1 MTKKPFAG
9 IVPALTTPFEKGTL
23 WVSGL
28 KSNIEKYNRYDL
40 AGYLVLGSTG
50 ESVLMAE
57 RESLEAVE
65 VVRSAAKPG
74 RIIIAG
80 TGTFSAPDTVRLTN
94 MAADSGADF
103 GLVVTPF
110 YYKGQMSAK
119 VLEAYYREVADHT
132 RIPIIMYNVP
142 KFTGLD
148 LPLDAILS
156 LAEHPNI
163 VGLKESSGN
172 ITLSEEIMRSCPEG
186 FTLYQGA
193 GSLLFPALMIGA
205 GGGILAVADM
215 APGEAVGIYKAVEA
229 GQYQKARDLQFRIL
243 TANQKIVNGLGVPGI
258 KCAVELLGYAAGELR
273 SPLKPVSEE
282 QRTSV
287 RKILEDAGLLSQ

>member
-1 MTKKPFAG
+1 MSTKPFAG
-9 IVPALTTPFEKGTL
+9 IVPALTTPFQKGEL

-28 KSNIEKYNRYDL
+28 KSNIERYNRYDL

-50 ESVLMAE
+50 ESVLMDE
-57 RESLEAVE
+57 QESLEAVE
-65 VVRSAAKPG
+65 VVRGSAKPG

-80 TGTFSAPDTVRLTN
+80 TGMFSAPETVRFTN
-94 MAADSGADF
+94 KAADSGADF

-119 VLEAYYREVADHT
+119 TLEAYYREVADQT
-132 RIPIIMYNVP
+132 RIPVIMYNVP

-148 LPLDAILS
+148 LPLDTILS

-172 ITLSEEIMRSCPEG
+172 ISLAEEIVGSCPEG

-215 APGEAVGIYKAVEA
+215 APGETVDIHKAVEA
-229 GQYQKARDLQFRIL
+229 GQFQKARDLQLRIL
-243 TANQKIVNGLGVPGI
+243 DANQKIVNGMGVPGI
-258 KCAVELLGYAAGELR
+258 KCAVEMLGYAAGELR
-273 SPLKPVSEE
+273 SPLKTVSEE
-282 QRTSV
+282 QKKVIR
-287 RKILEDAGLLSQ
+287 RILEEADLLR

>member
-1 MTKKPFAG
+1 MSAKSFKG
-9 IVPALTTPFEKGTL
+9 IVPALTTPFENGGL

-28 KSNIEKYNRYDL
+28 KANIEKYNRYDL

-50 ESVLMAE
+50 ESVLMGE
-57 RESLEAVE
+57 RESLEALE
-65 VVRSAAKPG
+65 VVRSSAKQG

-80 TGTFSAPDTVRLTN
+80 TGMFSAPDTVRFTN

-148 LPLDAILS
+148 LPLDAVLS

-172 ITLSEEIMRSCPEG
+172 IALSEEIISSCPEG

-215 APGEAVGIYKAVEA
+215 APGETVDIYMAVQA
-229 GQYQKARDLQFRIL
+229 GQYQKARDLQLRIL
-243 TANQKIVNGLGVPGI
+243 AANQRIVNGLGVPGI

-273 SPLKPVSEE
+273 SPLKPVSED
-282 QRTSV
+282 QREMI
-287 RKILEDAGLLSQ
+287 RKILQEAELLKQ

>member
-1 MTKKPFAG
+1 MSTRPFAG
-9 IVPALTTPFEKGTL
+9 VVPALITPFQEGEL

-50 ESVLMAE
+50 ESVLMNE
-57 RESLEAVE
+57 GESLAAVE
-65 VVRSAAKPG
+65 LVRSAANPG
-74 RIIIAG
+74 QVIIAG
-80 TGTFSAPDTVRLTN
+80 TGMFSAPETVRFTN
-94 MAADSGADF
+94 LAADAGADF

-119 VLEAYYREVADHT
+119 VLEAYYREVADGSK
-132 RIPIIMYNVP
+132 IPIIMYNVP

-172 ITLSEEIMRSCPEG
+172 LSLAEEIIRSCPDG

-193 GSLLFPALMIGA
+193 GSLLFPALMLGA
-205 GGGILAVADM
+205 GGGILAVANM
-215 APGEAVGIYKAVEA
+215 APGEAVAICRAVKA
-229 GQYQKARDLQFRIL
+229 GQYQKAKDLQFGIL
-243 TANQKIVNGLGVPGI
+243 TANQKIVNGMGVPGI
-258 KCAVELLGYAAGELR
+258 KCAVEILGYAAGELR

-282 QRTSV
+282 QRKLI
-287 RKILEDAGLLSQ
+287 RKILEEAGLLS

>member
-1 MTKKPFAG
+1 MTTRPFAG
-9 IVPALTTPFEKGTL
+9 IVPALTTPFKDGAL

-57 RESLEAVE
+57 KESLEAVE
-65 VVRSAAKPG
+65 LVRGAAKPG
-74 RIIIAG
+74 RTLIAG
-80 TGTFSAPDTVRLTN
+80 TGMFSAPDTVHFTN
-94 MAADSGADF
+94 LAAEAGADF

-119 VLEAYYREVADHT
+119 VLEDYYREVADQSK
-132 RIPIIMYNVP
+132 IPIIMYNVP

-163 VGLKESSGN
+163 AGLKESSGN
-172 ITLSEEIMRSCPEG
+172 IALTEEIMKSCPEG

-193 GSLLFPALMIGA
+193 GSLLFAALMIGA

-215 APGEAVGIYKAVEA
+215 APGEAVGIYKAIEE
-229 GQYQKARDLQFRIL
+229 GKYQKARDLQLRIL

-273 SPLKPVSEE
+273 SPLKPVSED
-282 QRTSV
+282 QKKMI
-287 RKILEDAGLLSQ
+287 RKILEDAGLLG